1 MYISLN
7 VIPDSTKENRIVLV
21 SVNAVSE
28 TEVS

>member
-7 VIPDSTKENRIVLV
+7 VIPDSTKENPIVLV

-28 TEVS
+28 TEVC